1 MQTGENEQA
10 LRKILDM
17 TRFISIVILIIH
29 FYYSCYAAFAHWG
42 LASAFGNRLLENV
55 YRTGLLTGF
64 HKAKLIALGF
74 LCISLLGAKGR
85 KDEKQNHKTAFAY
98 IITGLLIYLTSFLAL
113 KVSLDETQVA
123 ILYMGLISIGYL
135 LVLAGGTLLSRII
148 KNRLNSKDIFNREN
162 ETFPQEERLL

>member
-1 MQTGENEQA
+1 
-10 LRKILDM
+10 
-17 TRFISIVILIIH
+17 
-29 FYYSCYAAFAHWG
+29 
-42 LASAFGNRLLENV
+42 
-55 YRTGLLTGF
+55 
-64 HKAKLIALGF
+64 GF

-162 ETFPQEERLL
+162 ETFPQEERLLKNEYSINLPSVYRLKAKERKSWLNIINPFRGIMVLGTPGSGKSYYVIRHIITQHIRKG